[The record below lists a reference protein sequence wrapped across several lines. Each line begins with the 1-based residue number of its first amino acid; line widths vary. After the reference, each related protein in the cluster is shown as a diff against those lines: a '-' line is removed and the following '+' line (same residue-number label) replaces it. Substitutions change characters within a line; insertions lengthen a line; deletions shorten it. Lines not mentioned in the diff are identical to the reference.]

1 MSADQDPWRGHAPSP
16 LWRRHPDLAIT
27 LAGLLLLL
35 AWDATGWDL
44 AVVSLF
50 GDAGGFAW
58 RDAFATSQLLHGGG
72 RVLSWALL
80 GYLAWAAWKAG
91 PGPGPGS
98 AERWRWL
105 GVMLLCVLAVPLL
118 KQFSHT
124 SCPWDLA
131 RFHGVARYVPHW
143 HWGIVDGG
151 PGRCFPS
158 GHAVAAFGFFGLY
171 FLWRRHDARRARH
184 WLLAVLAMGLVYGLG
199 QLIRGAHYPSHTLWS
214 AWLCWVICAS
224 AAWWMAGRTPA
235 PASQ

>member
-1 MSADQDPWRGHAPSP
+1 MSADVGLLRQRAPLP

-50 GDAGGFAW
+50 GDARGFAW
-58 RDAFATSQLLHGGG
+58 RDAYATSLLLHGGG
-72 RVLSWALL
+72 RVLAWALL
-80 GYLAWAAWKAG
+80 GALAWAAWKAQAGRG
-91 PGPGPGS
+91 PGR

-105 GVMLLCVLAVPLL
+105 GVVVLCVLAVPLL

-131 RFHGVARYVPHW
+131 QFQGVARYVPHW
-143 HWGIVDGG
+143 QWGISDGG

-171 FLWRRHDARRARH
+171 FLWRGHDAQRARR
-184 WLLAVLAMGLVYGLG
+184 WLMAVLAMGLVYGIG
-199 QLIRGAHYPSHTLWS
+199 QLLRGAHYPSHTLWS
-214 AWLCWVICAS
+214 AWLCWAICAS
-224 AAWWMAGRTPA
+224 AAWLMASRPGVSR
-235 PASQ
+235 

>member
-1 MSADQDPWRGHAPSP
+1 MSAGEGSWRPRAPLP

-50 GDAGGFAW
+50 GNAGGFAW

-72 RVLSWALL
+72 RVLAWALL
-80 GYLAWAAWKAG
+80 GALAWAAWKAQAG
-91 PGPGPGS
+91 PGPGR
-98 AERWRWL
+98 AERWHWL
-105 GVMLLCVLAVPLL
+105 GVVVLCVLAVPLL

-124 SCPWDLA
+124 SCPWDLVQ
-131 RFHGVARYVPHW
+131 FHGVARYVPHW
-143 HWGIVDGG
+143 QWGFSDGG

-158 GHAVAAFGFFGLY
+158 GHAVAAFGFFGMY
-171 FLWRRHDARRARH
+171 FLWRGHDAQRAHR
-184 WLLAVLAMGLVYGLG
+184 WLLAVLAMGLVYGIG

-224 AAWWMAGRTPA
+224 AAWLMTGRNMAQT
-235 PASQ
+235 

>member
-1 MSADQDPWRGHAPSP
+1 MSAGEGSWRPRAPLP

-50 GDAGGFAW
+50 GNAGGFAW

-72 RVLSWALL
+72 RVLAWALL
-80 GYLAWAAWKAG
+80 GALAWAAWKAQAG
-91 PGPGPGS
+91 PGPGR
-98 AERWRWL
+98 AERWHWL
-105 GVMLLCVLAVPLL
+105 GVMVLCVLAVPLL

-124 SCPWDLA
+124 SCPWDLVQ
-131 RFHGVARYVPHW
+131 FHGVARYVPHW
-143 HWGIVDGG
+143 QWGFSDGG

-158 GHAVAAFGFFGLY
+158 GHAVAAFGFFGMY
-171 FLWRRHDARRARH
+171 FLWRGHDAQRAHR
-184 WLLAVLAMGLVYGLG
+184 WLLAVLAMGLVYGIG
-199 QLIRGAHYPSHTLWS
+199 QLIRGAHYPSHTFWS

-224 AAWWMAGRTPA
+224 AAWLMTGRNMAQT
-235 PASQ
+235 